1 MFVCVLSRCVWLL
14 SSVVVD
20 ATVARVYCGR
30 CCKSECLNWAQGN
43 DLHNNFYQFHMYI
56 FRKTTINYPTIFPKY
71 KIYDLYDFRWYSDCA
86 SATRFRL
93 LFFSL
98 SLSLSLGFG
107 REKKSNR
114 ILHFD
119 HKSNL
124 ETQNDTTI
132 WCDNENDVAIFML
145 VSEA

>member
-1 MFVCVLSRCVWLL
+1 MTSDGIQIVHLPHDFGFS
-14 SSVVVD
+14 
-20 ATVARVYCGR
+20 
-30 CCKSECLNWAQGN
+30 
-43 DLHNNFYQFHMYI
+43 F
-56 FRKTTINYPTIFPKY
+56 FR
-71 KIYDLYDFRWYSDCA
+71 
-86 SATRFRL
+86 
-93 LFFSL
+93 